1 MLKRLTVVL
10 CLLLACAA
18 CSSSFDDGMLAQAD
32 AEFAKGNY
40 LRAESLYERYLEA
53 NPQGAQRWRAWDK
66 LADIAIN
73 VVGDLHKAA
82 TILEAA
88 HLEYSDD
95 AGRAA
100 DVLWRLARV
109 YTDLRDWERASET
122 WNRLIDNYDLPK
134 ERLWQVYWNLGKIHQ
149 FQGRYAMAKDSM
161 LSCMESAPDQPSRSQ
176 CMYEL
181 AQAYSFLKNREQAE
195 SWLEQ
200 LLALDK
206 ADPELKALAT
216 YLLSEQAEADGDI
229 PRARELLES
238 IRTTY
243 PNPKVVESRLKH
255 LGK

>member
-1 MLKRLTVVL
+1 MLKRLIAVL

-18 CSSSFDDGMLAQAD
+18 CTPSFDDGMLAQAD
-32 AEFAKGNY
+32 AEFDKGNY

-53 NPQGAQRWRAWDK
+53 NPQGTQRWRAWDK

-82 TILEAA
+82 TILDAA

-122 WNRLIDNYDLPK
+122 WNRLIDNYDLSK
-134 ERLWQVYWNLGKIHQ
+134 KRLWQVYWNLGKIHQ

-161 LSCMESAPDQPSRSQ
+161 LSCMETAPDQTSRSQ

-200 LLALDK
+200 LLALDN

-216 YLLSEQAEADGDI
+216 YLLSEQAEADGDV

-243 PNPKVVESRLKH
+243 PNPKVVESRLNN